1 MIEEDNESE
10 YEYEETEDMDLQS
23 VLETFF
29 LEHKKNRNV
38 VDVLCEIKR
47 GFETHNRILN
57 AMYDLLN
64 SRFAAPCSVEKTE
77 PETEPESPTS

>member
-1 MIEEDNESE
+1 MIEEENESE
-10 YEYEETEDMDLQS
+10 YEYEATEDMDLQS
-23 VLETFF
+23 ILETFF

-47 GFETHNRILN
+47 SFETHNRILN

-64 SRFAAPCSVEKTE
+64 SRFAAPSVEKPE
-77 PETEPESPTS
+77 PEPESETER